1 MVFVKKRFFLE
12 CIECSICSNWIHRR
26 CAGLT
31 KKQFIHIGAT
41 DNYWYCTKCIE
52 NFPFHNITDEEICFL
67 NTDLY
72 SSSASLCTI
81 YEKCT
86 KLNVEK
92 FKYQSSFNENHH
104 EFDRDINPDVNLEV
118 KDKDNCKYY
127 TTDQFNKH
135 KFSNKDFSIINYNA
149 RSLKSNSNKIKDPLS
164 ELNLDFDIITI
175 VETWFDDKDDIS
187 EFVLDGYNCYNINRS
202 NKKGGGVVIYI
213 KSDLKIKILQECTKT
228 VNNNFECRTLF

>member
-1 MVFVKKRFFLE
+1 M
-12 CIECSICSNWIHRR
+12 
-26 CAGLT
+26 
-31 KKQFIHIGAT
+31 
-41 DNYWYCTKCIE
+41 
-52 NFPFHNITDEEICFL
+52 FL

-72 SSSASLCTI
+72 SSSASLCSI

-92 FKYQSSFNENHH
+92 FIYQSSFKGNQN

-127 TTDQFNKH
+127 TTDQFNQH
-135 KFSNKDFSIINYNA
+135 KFSSKDFSIINYNA
-149 RSLKSNSNKIKDPLS
+149 RSLKSNFNKIKEHLS
-164 ELNLDFDIITI
+164 ELILDFDIITI

-187 EFVLDGYNCYNINRS
+187 DFVLDGYNCYNINRS
-202 NKKGGGVVIYI
+202 NKIGGRVVIYI

-228 VNNNFECRTLF
+228 ANNNFECLTVELCFKKRKNIIICCVYRTPGITIKDFVTEFE